1 MDPPKKI
8 VIFGI
13 PGSGKSTFA
22 LQLSDALKLPL
33 YHLDRFFFVENWE
46 ERNREEF
53 LRIQQKIVD
62 LDVWIIDGNSVQSL
76 EMRYC
81 KADLVLYFR
90 LNRLLCFYRI
100 FKRFFSKDPRISDRA
115 DGCPERVSI
124 DLIRYLWGFPKEKK
138 PLIENLKARYP
149 QVVFHEIRSGC
160 EAKKLFHSLTGDGSK
175 V

>member
-1 MDPPKKI
+1 MEPPKKI

-33 YHLDRFFFVENWE
+33 YHLDRFFFVENWK
-46 ERNREEF
+46 ERDREEF
-53 LRIQQKIVD
+53 LRIQQKMVD
-62 LDVWIIDGNSVQSL
+62 LDVWIIDGNSIQSL
-76 EMRYC
+76 EIRYC

-90 LNRLLCFYRI
+90 FNRLLCLYRI
-100 FKRFFSKDPRISDRA
+100 LKRLFSKDSRISDRA
-115 DGCPERVSI
+115 DGCPEQVSFR
-124 DLIRYLWGFPKEKK
+124 LIRYLWGFPKEKK

-149 QVVFHEIRSGC
+149 QVVFHEIRSDC